1 LPVLVGKEK
10 ETFVI
15 VYIARVEFGW
25 LANRD
30 VEQMNQ
36 QTLAEAR
43 RILSVVDELI
53 ADLRVVSHLPSY
65 MSAMPPQDL
74 QHITNAFGGGQNGRE
89 VQTQLNEHYDLE
101 RKLESAGGGEVAA
114 EDVADHHLS
123 TRALLDTLRAA
134 GYGEAYEPAFPA
146 SEGIRNFGHIMLVL
160 RGLLQDRCH
169 TSVEDDVIKYTI
181 LHDTV
186 NREKS
191 ASADVQALNREYHN
205 EKETRRIE
213 VEKRQQAIRKVKEE
227 IDQLRQASDTEM
239 SNFLKLSKELATTN
253 EERYQQELEELRS
266 KKGEMRQ
273 ETDQLEGKF
282 FNEENALRAARSKKE
297 TTISAT
303 ISEYDTQLQNLTVT
317 IATLQKELD
326 EDTDQLVDVERELHQ
341 LNQDAAEYELER
353 RIGEQ
358 RKGHYMDVNVRMES
372 QARIIQAFFRSFA
385 VRLKASQ
392 KGKKKGKKKD

>member
-1 LPVLVGKEK
+1 
-10 ETFVI
+10 
-15 VYIARVEFGW
+15 
-25 LANRD
+25 
-30 VEQMNQ
+30 MNQ
-36 QTLAEAR
+36 QTLSEAR
-43 RILSVVDELI
+43 RILSVVDDLI
-53 ADLRVVSHLPSY
+53 VDLNVVSHLPSY

-89 VQTQLNEHYDLE
+89 VQTQLNEHFDLE

-123 TRALLDTLRAA
+123 CRALLDTLRAA
-134 GYGEAYEPAFPA
+134 GYGQNYQPAFPG
-146 SEGIRNFGHIMLVL
+146 SEGIRNFTYIMGVL
-160 RGLLQDRCH
+160 RSLLHDRCH

-205 EKETRRIE
+205 EKESRRIE
-213 VEKRQQAIRKVKEE
+213 VEKRQQAIRKVREE
-227 IDQLRQASDTEM
+227 IEQLRQASDTEM

-253 EERYQQELEELRS
+253 EERFQQELEELKT
-266 KKGEMRQ
+266 KKGEMGT
-273 ETDQLEGKF
+273 ETDQLETKF
-282 FNEENALRAARSKKE
+282 LNEENALRAARSKKE

-303 ISEYDTQLQNLTVT
+303 INEYDTQLQSLTQT
-317 IATLQKELD
+317 ISTLQKELD
-326 EDTDQLVDVERELHQ
+326 EDTEQLGEVERELHQ
-341 LNQDAAEYELER
+341 LNQDASEYELER
-353 RIGEQ
+353 RIAEQ

-372 QARIIQAFFRSFA
+372 QARIVQAFFRSFA

>member
-1 LPVLVGKEK
+1 
-10 ETFVI
+10 
-15 VYIARVEFGW
+15 
-25 LANRD
+25 
-30 VEQMNQ
+30 MNQ

-43 RILSVVDELI
+43 RILSVVDDLI
-53 ADLRVVSHLPSY
+53 LDLNMVSHLPSY
-65 MSAMPPQDL
+65 MSAMPPPDL

-89 VQTQLNEHYDLE
+89 VQTQLNEHFDLE
-101 RKLESAGGGEVAA
+101 RKLESAAGGGGSAGSEVAA
-114 EDVADHHLS
+114 EDIADHHLS

-134 GYGEAYEPAFPA
+134 GYCQTYRPLFPG
-146 SEGIRNFGHIMLVL
+146 SEGIKHFSYIMSVL

-205 EKETRRIE
+205 EKESRRIE

-227 IDQLRQASDTEM
+227 IEQLRQASDTEM
-239 SNFLKLSKELATTN
+239 ANFVKLSKELASTN
-253 EERYQQELEELRS
+253 EERFQQELEELKT
-266 KKGEMRQ
+266 KKGEMTT
-273 ETDQLEGKF
+273 ETDQLESKF
-282 FNEENALRAARSKKE
+282 LNEENALRAARSKKE

-303 ISEYDTQLQNLTVT
+303 IAEYDTQLQNLTQT
-317 IATLQKELD
+317 IASLQKELD
-326 EDTDQLVDVERELHQ
+326 DDTEQLVEVERELNQ
-341 LNQDAAEYELER
+341 LNQDASEYELER
-353 RIGEQ
+353 RIAEQ
-358 RKGHYMDVNVRMES
+358 RKGHFMDVNVRMET
-372 QARIIQAFFRSFA
+372 QARIIQAFFRSYA